1 MASAEGPRDRGVK
14 KMFSMALWLLLVLA
28 PLQAVIGDQ
37 HGINTLKHQ
46 PAKIA
51 AIEGLWDTERAAR
64 RSTCSAFRT

>member
-1 MASAEGPRDRGVK
+1 VAAARARAAASRDRR
-14 KMFSMALWLLLVLA
+14 
-28 PLQAVIGDQ
+28 P

-64 RSTCSAFRT
+64 LNLFGIPDMKAETTRYA